1 MGQAALSN
9 EKQSAPF
16 FCVYPNAPP
25 QSSRTYP
32 VLLKGLELIPAV
44 FEAVGS
50 SFFPLGKVGMGFRI
64 KAMYGWF
71 IVDGMSPDNAVGVAL
86 SRRRNSQMVCASSS
100 NSVGFAISQPRV
112 EVRSGST
119 LDKI

>member
-16 FCVYPNAPP
+16 FCVYPKAPT
-25 QSSRTYP
+25 QSSRTSP
-32 VLLKGLELIPAV
+32 GLLKGLELIPFV

-50 SFFPLGKVGMGFRI
+50 SFFPLGKVGMELRT

-71 IVDGMSPDNAVGVAL
+71 IVDGVHPD
-86 SRRRNSQMVCASSS
+86 
-100 NSVGFAISQPRV
+100 NSVGFAISQPKV
-112 EVRSGST
+112 EVRSAST
-119 LDKI
+119 LGKI

>member
-1 MGQAALSN
+1 MRNSL
-9 EKQSAPF
+9 PF
-16 FCVYPNAPP
+16 FGIYPKAPP
-25 QSSRTYP
+25 QSSRTSP
-32 VLLKGLELIPAV
+32 GLLKGLELIPAV

-50 SFFPLGKVGMGFRI
+50 SFFPLGKVGMGLRT

-71 IVDGMSPDNAVGVAL
+71 IVDGVHPDNAVGFV
-86 SRRRNSQMVCASSS
+86 
-100 NSVGFAISQPRV
+100 ISQPRV